1 MPCCLYAP
9 DIYTEMLKKKSSVTC
24 GWLRSWVVVGLFLAI
39 ASVACEQTPGL
50 FKKSVRKPPMDPYL
64 EAFIRDYVQFFES
77 EMERTKLP
85 GAALAI
91 VWDGSVVFMKGYG
104 IKSLGERDSVDV
116 HTVFRIGSLSKG
128 FTGVLTAMLAEEGA
142 FSLEDPVVRYVPEF
156 MLRSEE
162 QTGRVQV
169 RHLLSHSAGLPYHTF
184 TNLIEAGYA
193 IPEIIDRLKEV
204 KLNGKEG
211 EVFSYQNAA
220 FAVVEEVVKA
230 GTGQSYGQLLQERI
244 FFPVGMQDASAS
256 YDGIIRTKNK
266 AFPHEGF
273 DSAWVKA
280 NFTPKFYN
288 AVAAGGVNASIS
300 DMSKWLVLL
309 TGGRPEVVSSA
320 VLDSVFYP
328 RIKTHNERRFF
339 RDWVGEKEAYYGYG
353 WRILHTPE
361 DTIVYHGGFV
371 NSFKGELAL
380 QRRDRIG
387 VCVLMNGAG
396 SLSSTLIPGFFDR
409 YRLYA
414 DSIKISR

>member
-1 MPCCLYAP
+1 
-9 DIYTEMLKKKSSVTC
+9 MLQKKSSVPFAC
-24 GWLRSWVVVGLFLAI
+24 LKLWVLLVFILVI
-39 ASVACEQTPGL
+39 TVSCEQTPGL
-50 FKKSVRKPPMDPYL
+50 FKKAAQKPVMDPYL
-64 EAFIRDYVQFFES
+64 EAFIGDYVQFFEA

-104 IKSLGERDSVDV
+104 VKSLGEMDSVDV

-128 FTGVLTAMLAEEGA
+128 FAGVLAAMLAKEGG
-142 FSLEDPVVRYVPEF
+142 FSLEDPVVRHVPGF
-156 MLRSEE
+156 MLRSAD
-162 QTGRVQV
+162 QARRVQV
-169 RHLLSHSAGLPYHTF
+169 RHLLSHSAGLPYHAF
-184 TNLIEAGYA
+184 TNLIEAGYD
-193 IPEIIDRLKEV
+193 ITDIIDRLKEV

-220 FAVVEEVVKA
+220 FAVVEEVVRS
-230 GTGQSYGQLLQERI
+230 GTGQSYAELLEERI
-244 FFPVGMQDASAS
+244 FRPAGMRDASSS
-256 YDGIIRTKNK
+256 YDAIMRTKNK

-273 DSAWVKA
+273 DSAWVKTA
-280 NFTPKFYN
+280 FTPKFYN

-309 TGGRPEVVSSA
+309 MGERPDVVSPA

-328 RIKTHNERRFF
+328 RIKTNNERRFF
-339 RDWVGEKEAYYGYG
+339 RNWLGEKEAFYGYG

-380 QRRDRIG
+380 QRKDRVG

-396 SLSSTLIPGFFDR
+396 SMSSTLIPGFFER

-414 DSIKISR
+414 DSIRISR